1 MSSKQ
6 KIEQEIGEAVG
17 SIKEEQSWLMTYAD
31 MMTLLFAFFVLLFS
45 LSTIDPVKVSQLQ
58 DGMGDKP
65 ELKSFNEITKEFEE
79 ILEELNIED
88 QAKVSRD
95 PRGVTLEIDGDICF
109 QSASTTLHDKLIQ
122 VLDLAAQKVLAQSDD
137 PRLITVEGHTDSAP
151 IPEGLIHIFPTN
163 WELSSARASK
173 VVNYLIDIGVNSGK
187 LQASGYADRW
197 PANLSW
203 YDVRSGQVNDAV
215 IMENNNT
222 EAQKKLNRRIKIV
235 FSQN

>member
-1 MSSKQ
+1 MSKKNS
-6 KIEQEIGEAVG
+6 EQEIDEAIG
-17 SIKEEQSWLMTYAD
+17 GIKEEQSWLLTYAD

-45 LSTIDPVKVSQLQ
+45 MSTIDPVKISQLQ

-95 PRGVTLEIDGDICF
+95 PRGITLEIDGDICF
-109 QSASTTLHDKLIQ
+109 ESASTILHDKLVK
-122 VLDLAAQKVLAQSDD
+122 VLDLAAQKVLAESGD
-137 PRLITVEGHTDSAP
+137 PRLITVEGHTDSEP
-151 IPEGLIHIFPTN
+151 IPQGLAHIFPTN

-173 VVNYLIDIGVNSGK
+173 VVNYLIEIGVNSGK

-203 YDVRSGQVNDAV
+203 YDVRSGQVNNTV
-215 IMENNNT
+215 IMENNKT
-222 EAQKKLNRRIKIV
+222 EEQKKLNRRIKIV

>member
-1 MSSKQ
+1 MNKN
-6 KIEQEIGEAVG
+6 KIEQQVDEAVG
-17 SIKEEQSWLMTYAD
+17 SIKEEQSWLLTYAD

-45 LSTIDPVKVSQLQ
+45 MSTIDPVKISQLK

-109 QSASTTLHDKLIQ
+109 KSASTQLHDKLVQ
-122 VLDLAAQKVLAQSDD
+122 VLDLAAQKVLATSDD
-137 PRLITVEGHTDSAP
+137 PRLITVEGHTDSEP
-151 IPEGLIHIFPTN
+151 IPEALAHIFPTN

-215 IMENNNT
+215 ILENNKT
-222 EAQKKLNRRIKIV
+222 EAQKESNRRIKIV

>member
-1 MSSKQ
+1 M
-6 KIEQEIGEAVG
+6 
-17 SIKEEQSWLMTYAD
+17 
-31 MMTLLFAFFVLLFS
+31 
-45 LSTIDPVKVSQLQ
+45 STIDPVKISQLQ

-65 ELKSFNEITKEFEE
+65 ELKSFNEITEEFKD
-79 ILEELNIED
+79 IVEELNIED

-109 QSASTTLHDKLIQ
+109 ESGSTKLHSKLIQ
-122 VLDLAAQKVLAQSDD
+122 ILDLAAQKVLAQADD
-137 PRLITVEGHTDSAP
+137 PRLITVEGHTDSDP
-151 IPEGLIHIFPTN
+151 IPKGLLHIFPTN

-187 LQASGYADRW
+187 LQASGYSDRW

-203 YDVRSGQVNDAV
+203 YDVRSGQVNNAV
-215 IMENNNT
+215 IMENNKT
-222 EAQKKLNRRIKIV
+222 DEQKKLNRRIKIV